1 MFEMNDKL
9 ISIVKSHLSTGY
21 VLLDVSED
29 KRGRYIRVVID
40 SEGTVTLEDT
50 AQLSK
55 SLRDS
60 NEIDARFP
68 GGFRLEVTSPGL
80 DQPLQYPF
88 QYQKNI
94 ARQLKVTFM
103 DGEIVRSL
111 TGTVVDADDGS
122 VTLKDGMDDIKISY
136 DQIKLA
142 KVKISF
148 K

>member
-1 MFEMNDKL
+1 MLEMNDTL
-9 ISIVKSHLSTGY
+9 ISVVKSHLSTGY

>member
-111 TGTVVDADDGS
+111 NGTVVDADDGS

>member
-1 MFEMNDKL
+1 MFEMNDTL
-9 ISIVKSHLSTGY
+9 ISIVKSHISTGH
-21 VLLDVSED
+21 VLLDVTED
-29 KRGRYIRVVID
+29 KRGNYIRVVID
-40 SEGTVTLEDT
+40 SEGTVTLDDT
-50 AQLSK
+50 TQLSQ

-88 QYQKNI
+88 QYKKNV

-111 TGTVVDADDGS
+111 TGTIVDADDGS

>member
-1 MFEMNDKL
+1 MFEMNDTL
-9 ISIVKSHLSTGY
+9 ISIVKSHLSTEY
-21 VLLDVSED
+21 VLLDVSEN

-40 SEGTVTLEDT
+40 SECTVTLEDT

>member
-1 MFEMNDKL
+1 MFEMNDTL
-9 ISIVKSHLSTGY
+9 ISIVESHLLTGH

-29 KRGRYIRVVID
+29 KRGNYIRVVID
-40 SEGTVTLEDT
+40 SERSVTLDDT
-50 AQLSK
+50 TQLSQ

-68 GGFRLEVTSPGL
+68 EGFRLEVTTPGL

-88 QYQKNI
+88 QYRKNI
-94 ARQLKVTFM
+94 ARQLKVTFR

-111 TGTVVDADDGS
+111 TGTVVGADDAS
-122 VTLKDGMDDIKISY
+122 VTLKDGIHDVSLSY
-136 DQIKLA
+136 DKIKSA

>member
-111 TGTVVDADDGS
+111 TGTVVEADDAS
-122 VTLKDGMDDIKISY
+122 VVLKDGIQNVSLSY
-136 DQIKLA
+136 DQINSA
-142 KVKISF
+142 KVIILF

>member
-1 MFEMNDKL
+1 MFEMNDTL

>member
-1 MFEMNDKL
+1 MFEMNDTF

>member
-1 MFEMNDKL
+1 MFEMNDTL
-9 ISIVKSHLSTGY
+9 ISIVESHLSTGH

-29 KRGRYIRVVID
+29 KRGNYIRVVID
-40 SEGTVTLEDT
+40 SERSVTLDDT
-50 AQLSK
+50 TQLSQ

-68 GGFRLEVTSPGL
+68 EGFRLEVTTPGL

-88 QYQKNI
+88 QYRKNI
-94 ARQLKVTFM
+94 ARQLKVTFR

-111 TGTVVDADDGS
+111 TGTVVGADDAS
-122 VTLKDGMDDIKISY
+122 VTLKDGIHDVSLSY
-136 DQIKLA
+136 DQIKSA

>member
-1 MFEMNDKL
+1 MNDKL

-103 DGEIVRSL
+103 DGEIVRSI
-111 TGTVVDADDGS
+111 TGTVIDADDDS

>member
-1 MFEMNDKL
+1 MFEMNDTL
-9 ISIVKSHLSTGY
+9 ISIVESHLLTGH

-29 KRGRYIRVVID
+29 KRGNYIRVVID
-40 SEGTVTLEDT
+40 SERSVTLDDT
-50 AQLSK
+50 TQLSQ

-68 GGFRLEVTSPGL
+68 EGFRLEVTTPGL

-88 QYQKNI
+88 QYRKNI
-94 ARQLKVTFM
+94 ARQLKVTFR

-111 TGTVVDADDGS
+111 TGTVVGADDAS
-122 VTLKDGMDDIKISY
+122 VTLKDGIHDVSLSY
-136 DQIKLA
+136 DKIKSA
-142 KVKISF
+142 KIKISF

>member
-1 MFEMNDKL
+1 MNDTL
-9 ISIVKSHLSTGY
+9 ISIVKSHISTGH
-21 VLLDVSED
+21 VLLDVTED
-29 KRGRYIRVVID
+29 KRGNYIRVVID
-40 SEGTVTLEDT
+40 SEGTVKLDDT
-50 AQLSK
+50 TQLSK

-60 NEIDARFP
+60 NEINARFP

-88 QYQKNI
+88 QYQKNVD
-94 ARQLKVTFM
+94 RQLKVTYI

-111 TGTVVDADDGS
+111 TGTIVHADDDS
-122 VTLKDGMDDIKISY
+122 VTLKEGIHDVNISY

>member
-1 MFEMNDKL
+1 MNDTL
-9 ISIVKSHLSTGY
+9 ISIVKSHLSTEY
-21 VLLDVSED
+21 VLLDVSEN

-40 SEGTVTLEDT
+40 SECTVTLEDT

-80 DQPLQYPF
+80 DQPLQFPF

-103 DGEIVRSL
+103 DGEIVRSI
-111 TGTVVDADDGS
+111 TGTVIDADDDS
-122 VTLKDGMDDIKISY
+122 VTLKDGIHYVNISY

>member
-1 MFEMNDKL
+1 MFEMNDTLKN
-9 ISIVKSHLSTGY
+9 IVKSHLSTGY

-40 SEGTVTLEDT
+40 SVGTVKLDDT
-50 AQLSK
+50 KQLSQ

-60 NEIDARFP
+60 NELDVRFP
-68 GGFRLEVTSPGL
+68 GGVRLEVTSPGL

-88 QYQKNI
+88 QYQKNVD
-94 ARQLKVTFM
+94 RQLKVTYI

-111 TGTVVDADDGS
+111 TGTIVHADDDS
-122 VTLKDGMDDIKISY
+122 VTLKDGIHDVNILY

>member
-1 MFEMNDKL
+1 MFEMNDTL
-9 ISIVKSHLSTGY
+9 ISIVESHLSTGH

-29 KRGRYIRVVID
+29 KRGNYIRVVID
-40 SEGTVTLEDT
+40 SECSVTLDDT
-50 AQLSK
+50 TQLSQ

-68 GGFRLEVTSPGL
+68 GGFRLEVTTPGL

-88 QYQKNI
+88 QYRKNI
-94 ARQLKVTFM
+94 ARQLKVIFM

-111 TGTVVDADDGS
+111 TGTVVDADDAS
-122 VTLKDGMDDIKISY
+122 VTLKDGIHDVSLSY
-136 DQIKLA
+136 DKIKSA

>member
-1 MFEMNDKL
+1 MFEMNDTL

-29 KRGRYIRVVID
+29 KRGRYIRVIID

-80 DQPLQYPF
+80 DQPLKYPF

>member
-1 MFEMNDKL
+1 MFEMNDTL
-9 ISIVKSHLSTGY
+9 ISIVESHLSTGH

-29 KRGRYIRVVID
+29 KRGNYIRVVID
-40 SEGTVTLEDT
+40 SERSVTLDDT
-50 AQLSK
+50 TQLSQ

-68 GGFRLEVTSPGL
+68 EGFRLEVTTPGL

-88 QYQKNI
+88 QYRKNI
-94 ARQLKVTFM
+94 ARQLKVTFR

-111 TGTVVDADDGS
+111 TGTVVGADDAS
-122 VTLKDGMDDIKISY
+122 VTLKDGIHDVSLSY
-136 DQIKLA
+136 DQIKSA
-142 KVKISF
+142 KVNISF

>member
-1 MFEMNDKL
+1 MFEMNDTL
-9 ISIVKSHLSTGY
+9 ISIVESHLSTGQ
-21 VLLDVSED
+21 VLLDVTED
-29 KRGRYIRVVID
+29 KRGNYIRVVID
-40 SEGTVTLEDT
+40 SERSVTLDDT
-50 AQLSK
+50 TQLSR

-68 GGFRLEVTSPGL
+68 GGFRLEVTTPGL

-136 DQIKLA
+136 EQIKLA
-142 KVKISF
+142 KVTISF

>member
-1 MFEMNDKL
+1 MFEMNDTL

-80 DQPLQYPF
+80 DQPLKYPF

>member
-1 MFEMNDKL
+1 MFEMNDTL
-9 ISIVKSHLSTGY
+9 ISIVKSHISTGH
-21 VLLDVSED
+21 VLLDVTED
-29 KRGRYIRVVID
+29 KRGNYIRVVID
-40 SEGTVTLEDT
+40 SVGTVTLDDT
-50 AQLSK
+50 TQLSQ

-88 QYQKNI
+88 QYKKNV
-94 ARQLKVTFM
+94 ARQLKVTFR

-111 TGTVVDADDGS
+111 TGTVVDADDDS
-122 VTLKDGMDDIKISY
+122 VTLKDGIQDVNISY

-142 KVKISF
+142 KVIISF

>member
-1 MFEMNDKL
+1 
-9 ISIVKSHLSTGY
+9 
-21 VLLDVSED
+21 
-29 KRGRYIRVVID
+29 
-40 SEGTVTLEDT
+40 
-50 AQLSK
+50 
-55 SLRDS
+55 
-60 NEIDARFP
+60 
-68 GGFRLEVTSPGL
+68 
-80 DQPLQYPF
+80 
-88 QYQKNI
+88 
-94 ARQLKVTFM
+94 M

>member
-1 MFEMNDKL
+1 LFEMNDTL
-9 ISIVKSHLSTGY
+9 ISIVESHLSTGH

-29 KRGRYIRVVID
+29 KRGNYIRVVID
-40 SEGTVTLEDT
+40 SERSVTLDDT
-50 AQLSK
+50 TQLSQ

-68 GGFRLEVTSPGL
+68 EGFRLEVTTPGL

-88 QYQKNI
+88 QYRKNI
-94 ARQLKVTFM
+94 ARQLKVAFM
-103 DGEIVRSL
+103 DGGIVRSL
-111 TGTVVDADDGS
+111 TGTVVDADDAS
-122 VTLKDGMDDIKISY
+122 VTLKDGIHDVSLSY
-136 DQIKLA
+136 DKIKSA